1 MKANTIKHIIT
12 TTALVMS
19 AFFVGKITAPTVVKT
34 EVISSESETENPDI
48 LNMNTVTDFE
58 ATETGL
64 TLYTKDGSGYYW
76 EK

>member
-1 MKANTIKHIIT
+1 MKRKVIYTLTTLALIT
-12 TTALVMS
+12 A
-19 AFFVGKITAPTVVKT
+19 AFFVGKITAPTVAKT
-34 EVISSESETENPDI
+34 EVINSETENPDI

-64 TLYTKDGSGYYW
+64 TLYTKDGSGYYL

>member
-1 MKANTIKHIIT
+1 MKRKIAYILFTS
-12 TTALVMS
+12 ALVMS
-19 AFFVGKITAPTVVKT
+19 AFLIGKITAPTVVKT
-34 EVISSESETENPDI
+34 EVISSETKNTDM

>member
-1 MKANTIKHIIT
+1 MKRKIAYILFTS
-12 TTALVMS
+12 ALVMS
-19 AFFVGKITAPTVVKT
+19 AFLIGKITAPTVVKT
-34 EVISSESETENPDI
+34 EVISNETENPDM
-48 LNMNTVTDFE
+48 LNMNTVTDFK

>member
-1 MKANTIKHIIT
+1 MKRKIAYILFTS
-12 TTALVMS
+12 ALVMS
-19 AFFVGKITAPTVVKT
+19 AFLIGKITAPTVVKT
-34 EVISSESETENPDI
+34 EVISSETKNPDM

>member
-1 MKANTIKHIIT
+1 MKRKIAYILFTLALIT
-12 TTALVMS
+12 S
-19 AFFVGKITAPTVVKT
+19 AFLIGKITAPIVVKT
-34 EVISSESETENPDI
+34 EVISNETKNPDM
-48 LNMNTVTDFE
+48 LNMNTVTDFK

>member
-1 MKANTIKHIIT
+1 MKHKIIYT
-12 TTALVMS
+12 LTALVLITA
-19 AFFVGKITAPTVVKT
+19 AFFVCKTTAPTVVKT
-34 EVISSESETENPDI
+34 EVISSETENPEI